1 MQLLE
6 GVPIGD
12 IGLGGLVV
20 MFVLAIL
27 RGWLIPQATH
37 DRMLADRDQWR
48 EAAQKN
54 SATIA
59 EQTRQITELMEASR
73 TALHVAE
80 SLHNVVLPP
89 REEGH

>member
-27 RGWLIPQATH
+27 RGWLIPQAMF

-48 EAAQKN
+48 EAAQTN

-59 EQTRQITELMEASR
+59 EQSKQITELMEAGR
-73 TALHVAE
+73 TAVHLAE

-89 REEGH
+89 DREGR

>member
-59 EQTRQITELMEASR
+59 EQTKQITELMEAGR

-89 REEGH
+89 SGEGN

>member
-1 MQLLE
+1 
-6 GVPIGD
+6 
-12 IGLGGLVV
+12 
-20 MFVLAIL
+20 MFVVAIL

-54 SATIA
+54 SATVA
-59 EQTRQITELMEASR
+59 EQTRQISELMEAGR
-73 TALHVAE
+73 TAVHLAE

-89 REEGH
+89 SREDN

>member
-1 MQLLE
+1 MEWLAGLSA
-6 GVPIGD
+6 GD
-12 IGLGGLVV
+12 LSLSALVTL
-20 MFVLAIL
+20 FVLAIL
-27 RGWLIPQATH
+27 TGKLIPQATH

-59 EQTRQITELMEASR
+59 EQTKQITELMEAGR

-89 REEGH
+89 SGEGN